1 MEVEKL
7 CRNCKYL
14 STNCDDEPCKSCKCK
29 SNWVDASKY
38 EDFRTGD
45 IVTIGYSRDI
55 YVYLCNNLII
65 PIQDDMTIDPTE
77 AIAIAENIK
86 EPSITCKY
94 RIVAGIGILST
105 KIDIFIKF
113 ARPVAMYKVH
123 YATAADITEH
133 NAATCSKN
141 YFLSDWIKLQERV
154 NNMDKIKDLNT
165 LRDFKAGDIVKE
177 IKGIKN
183 IYIYLRDNLVL
194 RVPYHVTVSSSCI
207 ISPCR
212 NYMINKLIANN
223 TATWISQDE
232 LEYASPEIIT
242 EHDNIAKLY
251 YVTETLN
258 EWFSNL
264 INKEPKKINETFTL
278 PKRSTTDPNTVYKYK
293 PKGAR
298 YDKFPTLNANF
309 IKRVI
314 FSDPATIVFWED
326 GTKTVVKTQDGEK
339 YDKEKGLAMA
349 ISKRVFGNERDYY
362 NVFKRWMRKGEDRH
376 EET

>member
-1 MEVEKL
+1 MEEHKL
-7 CRNCKYL
+7 CCNCKYL
-14 STNCDDEPCKSCKCK
+14 TTSYSEEPCKSCKCK

-45 IVTIGYSRDI
+45 IVTVGYSRDI

-65 PIQDDMTIDPTE
+65 PIPDDMTIDPTE
-77 AIAIAENIK
+77 TIAMIAKNIK
-86 EPSITCKY
+86 EPSVTCKY

-165 LRDFKAGDIVKE
+165 LRDFKSGDIVVEK
-177 IKGIKN
+177 KCNGCGSTTN
-183 IYIYLRDNLVL
+183 IYIYLCNNLVL
-194 RVPYHVTVSSSCI
+194 RVPSYVI
-207 ISPCR
+207 IRSQCDYR
-212 NYMINKLIANN
+212 FAAYINDLTLNH
-223 TATWISQDE
+223 
-232 LEYASPEIIT
+232 YASAMSNHCLEFASHDVIT
-242 EHDNIAKLY
+242 EHDRRAKTF
-251 YVTETLN
+251 YVAETLN
-258 EWFSNL
+258 EWFSKL
-264 INKEPKKINETFTL
+264 IKDEPYKAWTVK
-278 PKRSTTDPNTVYKYK
+278 DPGLGYKDY
-293 PKGAR
+293 GTR
-298 YDKFPTLNANF
+298 YDKYPTLNANF

-349 ISKRVFGNERDYY
+349 IAKRVFGNERDYY
-362 NVFKRWMRKGEDRH
+362 NVFKRWMRKGKEIKK
-376 EET
+376 EE